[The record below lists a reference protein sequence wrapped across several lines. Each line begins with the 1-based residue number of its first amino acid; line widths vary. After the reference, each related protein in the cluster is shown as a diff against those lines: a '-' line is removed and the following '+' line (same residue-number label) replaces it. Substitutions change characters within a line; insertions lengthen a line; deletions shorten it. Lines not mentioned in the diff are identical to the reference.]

1 MRKTLLLSEYKITFS
16 CSCQTFFP
24 HITQLFCSPAIWY
37 SMLLCV
43 RQTVEA
49 PYCKSL
55 YLMSTNTFVLSFNSV
70 HAGVHVIWKMP
81 IRLGS
86 ILNKPVLL
94 FLNWTASL
102 YNKLISLL
110 EVKFQSFH
118 QVLRVQHII
127 LYLNTIVKKL
137 LIFPIYVH
145 FQNSFRR
152 FSVTVYRLQ
161 YFYIYLYSIV
171 LTKLFWIAKACQ
183 I

>member
-1 MRKTLLLSEYKITFS
+1 MHKK
-16 CSCQTFFP
+16 TFFSL
-24 HITQLFCSPAIWY
+24 LFCSPAVWY

-43 RQTVEA
+43 RQTEEA

-86 ILNKPVLL
+86 NLNKPVLL
-94 FLNWTASL
+94 YFNWTASL

-118 QVLRVQHII
+118 PVLRVQHII

-137 LIFPIYVH
+137 LIFPINVH
-145 FQNSFRR
+145 ISKTLPGD
-152 FSVTVYRLQ
+152 SVLLSADCSTSIYTCTVL
-161 YFYIYLYSIV
+161 
-171 LTKLFWIAKACQ
+171 C
-183 I
+183 